1 MLRLMVLRH
10 ATAVPHGS
18 MPDPERILTGQGL
31 AEAVE
36 AARYCA
42 DEMLMPDLALVSPAA
57 RTQQT
62 FAAVQTAVPDVAA
75 LTIPALYSMQAD
87 ELLLSLQG
95 LADLAGEDKARQAR
109 CVMLV
114 GHNPACTEL
123 AQKLVGFGDR
133 YAFARLR
140 GEYPPAGLAVMDFDV
155 AEWAQLAAGTGRLD
169 RFWVPTSSN

>member
-18 MPDPERILTGQGL
+18 MPDPERILTGQGH
-31 AEAVE
+31 AEAEE

-42 DEMLMPDLALVSPAA
+42 DEMLMPYLALVSPAA

-140 GEYPPAGLAVMDFDV
+140 GEFPPAGLAVMDFDV
-155 AEWAQLAAGTGRLD
+155 GEWSQLASGTGRLD
-169 RFWVPTSSN
+169 RFWVPVS

>member
-18 MPDPERILTGQGL
+18 MPDPERVLTPQGL
-31 AEAVE
+31 SEAGEV
-36 AARYCA
+36 ARYCA
-42 DEMLMPDLALVSPAA
+42 DEMLLPDLALVSPST

-62 FAAVQTAVPDVAA
+62 FAAVRTAVPDVAA

-87 ELLLSLQG
+87 ELISTLQG
-95 LADLAGEDKARQAR
+95 NHGAAGEGQAGQIR
-109 CVMLV
+109 TLMLV

-140 GEYPPAGLAVMDFDV
+140 GEFPPAGLAVMDFDV
-155 AEWAQLAAGTGRLD
+155 GEWSQLAAGTGRLD
-169 RFWVPTSSN
+169 RFWVPSASN